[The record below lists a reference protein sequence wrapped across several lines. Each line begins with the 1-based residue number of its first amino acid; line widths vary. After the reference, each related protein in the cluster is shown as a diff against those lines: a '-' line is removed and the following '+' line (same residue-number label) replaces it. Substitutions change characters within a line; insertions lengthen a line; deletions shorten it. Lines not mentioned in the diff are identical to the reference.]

1 VKFIEVLSK
10 YDKNYPKSFLSL
22 KKVPEVIYAEGNL
35 ELLNKVSISIVG
47 SRRCTRYGEKMS
59 RKFAK
64 ELSKLG
70 IVTVSGMA
78 LGVDTVVHEETIAN
92 GGKTIAVLPSGLRNI
107 YPKNNIELY
116 NKIIESGG
124 LVISEYHPDTIAD
137 SKKFTSRNRLVSALG
152 ECIIITEAAYR
163 SGTSITARYAREQG
177 KKVFCVPSGLDNRCG
192 IGTNRL
198 IKNGDVLL
206 SGISDIFEEIN
217 SLKFR
222 EYVEKYKAQ
231 KINEKT
237 QIQIP
242 EGCEK
247 LYKTIREQPT
257 SIDYIFNKLDE
268 PISEISYKI
277 TLLELEGLINTIE
290 GGFYERV
297 INI

>member
-1 VKFIEVLSK
+1 
-10 YDKNYPKSFLSL
+10 
-22 KKVPEVIYAEGNL
+22 
-35 ELLNKVSISIVG
+35 
-47 SRRCTRYGEKMS
+47 MS
-59 RKFAK
+59 RKFAR

-92 GGKTIAVLPSGLRNI
+92 GGKTIAVLPSGLRNV
-107 YPKNNIELY
+107 YPKNNIDLY

-124 LVISEYHPDTIAD
+124 LVVSEYHPDTIAD
-137 SKKFTSRNRLVSALG
+137 SKKFTARNRLVSALG

-217 SLKFR
+217 SSKFR
-222 EYVEKYKAQ
+222 EYVEKYKTQ
-231 KINEKT
+231 KINET
-237 QIQIP
+237 TSIQIP

-297 INI
+297 VNI

>member
-1 VKFIEVLSK
+1 MKNIELINK
-10 YDKNYPKSFLSL
+10 YDKKYPQSFLSL
-22 KKVPEVIYAEGNL
+22 KKVPEIIYAEGNM

-192 IGTNRL
+192 IGTNKM
-198 IKNGDVLL
+198 IKNGASLL
-206 SGISDIFEEIN
+206 SGMSDIFDEID
-217 SLKFR
+217 
-222 EYVEKYKAQ
+222 
-231 KINEKT
+231 NEKM
-237 QIQIP
+237 QEFKDKYNVQKEIRRK
-242 EGCEK
+242 K
-247 LYKTIREQPT
+247 LYVPDNCKELYKVIRDKPT
-257 SIDYIFNKLDE
+257 SIDYIYNQLEE
-268 PISEISYKI
+268 PISEISYKL
-277 TLLELEGLINTIE
+277 TVLELEGLIRTLD
-290 GGFYERV
+290 GGFYEKV
-297 INI
+297 E